1 MTCDLI
7 NLLQKVKNFVNI
19 WFIIYKE
26 IVYFSFYFFA
36 SLKIIGCCSSQVS
49 IYVSCFFHFRAC
61 VRYFFIKFLFF
72 HQMIA
77 LQKRWKM
84 FFISSKKLFSFT
96 RYSDFCNFSSFHTF
110 QIQKKTNGS
119 GIIYDVMNWLA

>member
-7 NLLQKVKNFVNI
+7 NLLQKVKNFVLRTIFTLDYITCLYLANKKKNNSTCVCTFADSDRFFYNI

-26 IVYFSFYFFA
+26 IVYFTFYFFA
-36 SLKIIGCCSSQVS
+36 SLKTIGCCSSQVT

-61 VRYFFIKFLFF
+61 VRYFFKKFLFF

-77 LQKRWKM
+77 LQKR
-84 FFISSKKLFSFT
+84 
-96 RYSDFCNFSSFHTF
+96 
-110 QIQKKTNGS
+110 
-119 GIIYDVMNWLA
+119 